1 MSQTIIKTKTRC
13 GVVVFKPAVKPRV
26 FRKGWDGELLE
37 GVDFYRHAQY
47 RWNLGKIFFAVK
59 NEGKVTPAM
68 GKLLNDGG
76 RESGTSDYICL
87 KPSGKY
93 HHFALEIKREDG
105 GDRGKPEQKEFL
117 RQSREAGGFACI
129 AHGYQ
134 AALYALELYLNGE
147 ML

>member
-13 GVVVFKPAVKPRV
+13 GIVVFKPKVVPADME
-26 FRKGWDGELLE
+26 KGPYGELNQ
-37 GVDFYRHAQY
+37 GGQFYSHAQY
-47 RWNLGKIFFAVK
+47 RWKIGPLLFAVK
-59 NEGKVTPAM
+59 NEGKVSKKV
-68 GKLLNDGG
+68 GQLLNEGG
-76 RESGTSDYICL
+76 RRKGTSDYICL

-93 HHFALEIKREDG
+93 HHFALELKREDG
-105 GDRGKPEQKEFL
+105 GDGGKPEQKEFL